1 MSFLEG
7 KAAENLYF
15 YDEFADLPL
24 SRLPQLEK
32 SLDLAT
38 ELLNEEKRSSS
49 RSLTDN
55 NNNPLLIRLVSN
67 SLIKKFGGIKTKN
80 DVRVRLFNSPTKP
93 KSTNYRLVRISD
105 ENNGQEKVENMPSL
119 NRNIANP
126 LLRQLW
132 T

>member
-7 KAAENLYF
+7 EAAENLYF

-24 SRLPQLEK
+24 NRLPELEK

-49 RSLTDN
+49 INGRSLTDN

-67 SLIKKFGGIKTKN
+67 SLIKKFGGIKTK
-80 DVRVRLFNSPTKP
+80 K
-93 KSTNYRLVRISD
+93 
-105 ENNGQEKVENMPSL
+105 
-119 NRNIANP
+119 
-126 LLRQLW
+126 
-132 T
+132 